1 MAVAS
6 NPLLQNGSGIGS
18 ATGVNALAGNSSA
31 KPASFTNDAG
41 QSFSQVYASQQPAV
55 AFKRPDVSPKSGGH
69 AFDAPDNKPSAADNA
84 AGGKGQVAAGGKDL
98 PAKANDKANDNAN
111 DKASSNDKAGP
122 ASKADGSAKAS
133 SKGKANA
140 ADDSDAESDED
151 DIATSDD
158 EVKAPL
164 AALPDPTQP
173 QPPVPAQPEPQAVVP
188 APLVQPQPAVQA
200 ASADD
205 GSDSGPPGDALADLP
220 MVRMALE
227 HNAKANGT
235 TSTHALQDDSKTQGS
250 SATSGQSFSEVVDNL
265 AQGKGAEQGATQG
278 DASELGAA
286 LDEKHPGAA
295 GSERSPRLEDFAS
308 RLQTLTTPAVS
319 DTAKAQ
325 ASAAAQ
331 PLQMQQSG
339 WTEGLVNRVM
349 YLSSQNLKSADI
361 KLNPLELG
369 RLDIRV
375 DVTADQQTQVTFSSA
390 HVAVREALENQQGR
404 LRDMLAQQG
413 LNNVD
418 VNVAD
423 QSRQQQQQQQQQQ
436 QAQASQRGQ
445 AGSGRGNGG
454 GGAEG
459 DEDSVDAIE
468 APAAQTVVGS
478 SLVDYYA

>member
-6 NPLLQNGSGIGS
+6 NPLLQNGSGLAS
-18 ATGVNALAGNSSA
+18 ATGANALAGNSPA

-41 QSFSQVYASQQPAV
+41 QSFSQVYASQRPAM
-55 AFKRPDVSPKSGGH
+55 ALKRPDMSSKSSGH

-84 AGGKGQVAAGGKDL
+84 AGGKGQVASGGKDL
-98 PAKANDKANDNAN
+98 PARASDKAN
-111 DKASSNDKAGP
+111 SNDKAGP
-122 ASKADGSAKAS
+122 PSKTDATAKTS
-133 SKGKANA
+133 SKGKANG
-140 ADDSDAESDED
+140 ADDSDAASDDED
-151 DIATSDD
+151 VASSD
-158 EVKAPL
+158 EVKAVV
-164 AALPDPTQP
+164 AALPDTTQP
-173 QPPVPAQPEPQAVVP
+173 QPAVPAPPEPQPQAVVP
-188 APLVQPQPAVQA
+188 APSVQPQPAVQA
-200 ASADD
+200 TASSDD
-205 GSDSGPPGDALADLP
+205 ASDGGPPGDALADLP

-250 SATSGQSFSEVVDNL
+250 SATSGQSFSEVVGNL

-295 GSERSPRLEDFAS
+295 GSERSPRLEDFAN
-308 RLQTLTTPAVS
+308 RLQSLATPAVS

-375 DVTADQQTQVTFSSA
+375 DVTPDQQTQVTFSSA
-390 HVAVREALENQQGR
+390 HVAVREALESQQGR

-436 QAQASQRGQ
+436 AQASQRGQ

-454 GGAEG
+454 RGADGEEG
-459 DEDSVDAIE
+459 TVDAIE

>member
-6 NPLLQNGSGIGS
+6 NPLLQANSGVG
-18 ATGVNALAGNSSA
+18 AAKGANALAGSSPS

-41 QSFSQVYASQQPAV
+41 QSFSQVYASQQPAA
-55 AFKRPDVSPKSGGH
+55 AFNRPDTASKASGH
-69 AFDAPDNKPSAADNA
+69 AFDAADNKPSAPDHAPGAKD
-84 AGGKGQVAAGGKDL
+84 QVAAGGKDL
-98 PAKANDKANDNAN
+98 PAKANDRPSGN
-111 DKASSNDKAGP
+111 DKASS
-122 ASKADGSAKAS
+122 SAKADTKPS
-133 SKGKANA
+133 PKDKADV
-140 ADDSDAESDED
+140 ADDSVSAD
-151 DIATSDD
+151 DQDD
-158 EVKAPL
+158 DLAVDDGTLKDPL
-164 AALPDPTQP
+164 AQMPPTAPTPEPTVAASQP
-173 QPPVPAQPEPQAVVP
+173 QPEAVVP
-188 APLVQPQPAVQA
+188 PPVVQPQPAVQA
-200 ASADD
+200 AAASTD
-205 GSDSGPPGDALADLP
+205 GDESGPPGDALADLP

-235 TSTHALQDDSKTQGS
+235 TSAHALDDDHAASQGGEK
-250 SATSGQSFSEVVDNL
+250 AEAQPFSEVLDTL
-265 AQGKGAEQGATQG
+265 AQGKSAGQG
-278 DASELGAA
+278 DASQLGNAPD
-286 LDEKHPGAA
+286 DEHQPGA
-295 GSERSPRLEDFAS
+295 GPERSTRLEDFAT
-308 RLQTLTTPAVS
+308 RLQGLSGPAVT

-390 HVAVREALENQQGR
+390 HIAVREALESQQGR

-436 QAQASQRGQ
+436 AQASQRGQ
-445 AGSGRGNGG
+445 GSGERGGNGG
-454 GGAEG
+454 RGTGADEG
-459 DEDSVDAIE
+459 LDAIE
-468 APAAQTVVGS
+468 APAAQAVVGS